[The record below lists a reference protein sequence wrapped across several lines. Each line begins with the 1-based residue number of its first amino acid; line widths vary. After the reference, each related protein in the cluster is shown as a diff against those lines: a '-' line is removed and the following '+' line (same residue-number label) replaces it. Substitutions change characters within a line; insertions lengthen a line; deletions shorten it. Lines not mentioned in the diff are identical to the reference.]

1 MTVKRDR
8 SWATWLKGTAA
19 AATAGVAL
27 AACGGARSPSS
38 ASSAPSAAALL
49 QQASQAMASVSSA
62 HFSIQITGHSVGSLN
77 IKSADGVLARGGQAM
92 ATVEVSLLG
101 SLVSEQVVELGG
113 KVYLKGPTG
122 GYQSED
128 AGNLYDVSQLLDPTN
143 GLAGTLRQATNAS
156 AVSADRVS
164 STPAYK
170 LTASVPTT
178 ILKGLAD
185 LAPGQDTVVATLWL
199 AQSGSRL
206 LKAIIP
212 FKVQGASSNTVVTA
226 QLSNFDVPVS
236 IATPSTS
243 S

>member
-1 MTVKRDR
+1 MTVRR
-8 SWATWLKGTAA
+8 GRGAAIWLKGTAA
-19 AATAGVAL
+19 AATLLL
-27 AACGGARSPSS
+27 AACGGSTSPS
-38 ASSAPSAAALL
+38 AHSSAPDPATVLR
-49 QQASQAMASVSSA
+49 QASQAMAAVSSA

-77 IKSADGVLARGGQAM
+77 IKAADGVLARGGGAM
-92 ATVEVSLLG
+92 ATVKVSLLG
-101 SLVSEQVVELGG
+101 NLVSEQVVELGG

-128 AGNLYDVSQLLDPTN
+128 AANLYDVSQLLDPTN
-143 GLAGTLRQATNAS
+143 GLAGTLGQATDGT
-156 AVSADRVS
+156 AVSSESVS

-170 LTASVPTT
+170 LTARVPTT

-185 LAPGQDTVVATLWL
+185 LAPGQDTVVGTLWV

-212 FKVQGASSNTVVTA
+212 FKVQGATTNTVVTA
-226 QLSNFDVPVS
+226 ELSDFDLPVS
-236 IATPSTS
+236 ITTPSTS

>member
-1 MTVKRDR
+1 MTVNRHR
-8 SWATWLKGTAA
+8 RRPGWLKGTTA
-19 AATAGVAL
+19 AATAAVAL
-27 AACGGARSPSS
+27 AACGGATSPST
-38 ASSAPSAAALL
+38 ASSAPGAAALL
-49 QQASQAMASVSSA
+49 QQASRAMASVSSA

-92 ATVEVSLLG
+92 ATVEVSFLG

-122 GYQSED
+122 GFQSED
-128 AGNLYDVSQLLDPTN
+128 ATSLYDVSQLLDPTN
-143 GLAGTLRQATNAS
+143 GLAGTLGQATNGS
-156 AVSADRVS
+156 SVSSDSVS

-185 LAPGQDTVVATLWL
+185 LAPGQDTVVATLWV

-212 FKVQGASSNTVVTA
+212 FRVQGATSDTVVTA